1 MNTREFK
8 CVSILTDMIENHGLI
23 GIKTSFE
30 DEGATFNEV
39 LRLKEICN
47 QAKTKLTLKIGGP
60 EASRDIQDSA
70 IIGVKGLVAPMVES
84 GFGLTKFI
92 NCVNTNLSHDV
103 IDSLELIVNIETIQ
117 AYKNIDEILNINE
130 SKDLYALTV
139 GRVDFVSSMGKNR
152 KFVDSPEM
160 LAMTKDIFIKAKQ
173 IGLTVNLGGAIT
185 MDSYKFL
192 TELYKEG
199 LLDKFETRYAI
210 YDPSKALKN
219 LSKALA
225 KGQMFEY
232 EWLVN
237 KKETYQ
243 FQADK
248 ENKRIQMIQDR
259 INQSAGL

>member
-1 MNTREFK
+1 MNLREFK
-8 CVSILTDMIENHGLI
+8 CVSILTDMVENHGLI

-60 EASRDIQDSA
+60 EASRDIQDSSV
-70 IIGVKGLVAPMVES
+70 IGVKGLVAPMVES

-92 NCVNTNLSHDV
+92 NCVHTNLSPDIV
-103 IDSLELIVNIETIQ
+103 ESLELIVNIETIQ
-117 AYKNIDEILNINE
+117 SYKNIDEILNVKE
-130 SKDLYALTV
+130 SKDLYAVTV
-139 GRVDFVSSMGKNR
+139 GRVDFVSSMGKDR
-152 KFVDSPEM
+152 KYVNSPEM
-160 LAMTKDIFIKAKQ
+160 LKMTKDIFTKAKQ
-173 IGLTVNLGGAIT
+173 IGLTTNLGGAIT
-185 MDSYKFL
+185 TDSYSFL
-192 TELYKEG
+192 KELYKEG

-259 INQSAGL
+259 INQSADI

>member
-8 CVSILTDMIENHGLI
+8 CVSILNDLVENHGLI

-60 EASRDIQDSA
+60 EASRDIQDSS

-92 NCVNTNLSHDV
+92 NCAHTNLSLDV
-103 IDSLELIVNIETIQ
+103 IKSLELIINIETIQ
-117 AYKNIDEILNINE
+117 SYKNIDEILNVKE
-130 SKDLYALTV
+130 SKDLYAVTV
-139 GRVDFVSSMGKNR
+139 GRVDFVSSMGKDR
-152 KFVDSPEM
+152 KYVNSPEM
-160 LAMTKDIFIKAKQ
+160 LKITKDIFTKAKHK
-173 IGLTVNLGGAIT
+173 GLTVNLGGAINT
-185 MDSYKFL
+185 DSYEFL
-192 TELYKEG
+192 TELYKDG

-219 LSKALA
+219 LNKALA

-232 EWLVN
+232 EWLIN

-243 FQADK
+243 HQADK

-259 INQSAGL
+259 INQPTDI

>member
-8 CVSILTDMIENHGLI
+8 CVSILNDLVENHGLI

-60 EASRDIQDSA
+60 EASRDIQDSS

-84 GFGLTKFI
+84 GFGLSKFI
-92 NCVNTNLSHDV
+92 GSVNSNLTKDV
-103 IDSLELIVNIETIQ
+103 INSLELIVNIETIQ
-117 AYKNIDEILNINE
+117 AYKNIDEILSVKE
-130 SKDLYALTV
+130 SKELYAITV
-139 GRVDFVSSMGKNR
+139 GRVDFVSSMGKDR
-152 KFVDSPEM
+152 SFVNSPEM
-160 LAMTKDIFIKAKQ
+160 LRMTKDIFTKAKN

-185 MDSYKFL
+185 TDSYDFL
-192 TELYKEG
+192 NELYKEG

-210 YDPSKALKN
+210 YDPSKALKS

-225 KGQMFEY
+225 KGQLFEY
-232 EWLVN
+232 EWLMN
-237 KKETYQ
+237 KRESYQ
-243 FQADK
+243 KQSDK
-248 ENKRIQMIQDR
+248 EIKRIQMIQDR
-259 INQSAGL
+259 INQSTNI

>member
-1 MNTREFK
+1 
-8 CVSILTDMIENHGLI
+8 
-23 GIKTSFE
+23 
-30 DEGATFNEV
+30 
-39 LRLKEICN
+39 
-47 QAKTKLTLKIGGP
+47 
-60 EASRDIQDSA
+60 
-70 IIGVKGLVAPMVES
+70 
-84 GFGLTKFI
+84 
-92 NCVNTNLSHDV
+92 
-103 IDSLELIVNIETIQ
+103 
-117 AYKNIDEILNINE
+117 
-130 SKDLYALTV
+130 
-139 GRVDFVSSMGKNR
+139 
-152 KFVDSPEM
+152 
-160 LAMTKDIFIKAKQ
+160 
-173 IGLTVNLGGAIT
+173 